1 MVPDEHND
9 LYGAI
14 AEAYAAVGNG
24 QDAVRCLRHMRLG
37 DGSMI
42 DASAQRV
49 AQSLAA
55 SGDIEHALQVA
66 DIALGPPAKA
76 AALASVAGAL
86 LDAGDEPSAVKMA
99 RRAIRAAEMIE
110 DHGSGAAALAS
121 LTTAIADN
129 GDKGLAALT
138 LERARAALDRVLPGA
153 RAEQQTRPVI
163 DALVQ
168 QGRFD
173 DALAIADGE
182 YPDLL
187 AIARIALGLAGAGDG
202 ASAIALAGRVLAD
215 APGSFAGVE
224 ALVTAA
230 SVFRRANRHQLAAE
244 CLAVVRLEDDDVI
257 YIGCAVVRG
266 LREAG
271 RLDDATEAA
280 RRMAGLPEVPPRVAA
295 DLLAAAGLTDDA
307 TARVRDA
314 LTRPE
319 EDTFVGNDLGL
330 SRRAGLAAL
339 LPRDEAIGV
348 LADLRAA
355 AAEIPALLWRCSV
368 LTVIAGE
375 LHRVDTALAAA
386 VLRDAFLTGWLAG
399 RRAVMDAIVNGP
411 LVDLGPNLPEQLASL
426 IPEVDAWWT
435 DDGAV

>member
-1 MVPDEHND
+1 VP
-9 LYGAI
+9 
-14 AEAYAAVGNG
+14 
-24 QDAVRCLRHMRLG
+24 
-37 DGSMI
+37 
-42 DASAQRV
+42 
-49 AQSLAA
+49 
-55 SGDIEHALQVA
+55 
-66 DIALGPPAKA
+66 
-76 AALASVAGAL
+76 
-86 LDAGDEPSAVKMA
+86 
-99 RRAIRAAEMIE
+99 
-110 DHGSGAAALAS
+110 
-121 LTTAIADN
+121 
-129 GDKGLAALT
+129 
-138 LERARAALDRVLPGA
+138 
-153 RAEQQTRPVI
+153 
-163 DALVQ
+163 
-168 QGRFD
+168 
-173 DALAIADGE
+173 
-182 YPDLL
+182 
-187 AIARIALGLAGAGDG
+187 
-202 ASAIALAGRVLAD
+202 
-215 APGSFAGVE
+215 
-224 ALVTAA
+224 
-230 SVFRRANRHQLAAE
+230 
-244 CLAVVRLEDDDVI
+244 LEDDDVI

-307 TARVRDA
+307 TARARDA

-435 DDGAV
+435 DDAAV